1 MKKYCYVCGKVL
13 SEHPSSDE
21 CKCHDEHIIPNAI
34 GGHLT
39 SRDFLCESCGG
50 SLSKGDKA
58 FTDIFA
64 PFIVFLNQAGLLRA
78 LDRNNVDKKILTGGI
93 FENNELSSEPVQKI
107 KYQKGKATP
116 YEPFYRIDETNKK
129 VFLFAEK
136 KTAKHYRAYVEQQ
149 MKNDAK
155 NIDQYH
161 FEVFDDLSNLGFL
174 GINFSKGKPNFNQDL
189 KDGLL
194 KIATEIALYAGVK
207 REDLASVLDI
217 DESTGTSTYKTNTY
231 VWPYTPQSIP
241 DILYENERYNIDAN
255 YPAHILKV
263 FSEKNIEGGKSLLC
277 YIELFST
284 FQYYVLLNDDYKG
297 KDVDFTYAQKLSPNY
312 VESIEELE
320 ALDYSDLDIAIREAK
335 LPIEELKGLTRE
347 EICAKIYDVQRKK
360 GSEFD
365 MNTTV
370 VKDYGWIS
378 QQLLLTIATT
388 IKGKHCT
395 RLSDSTL
402 RSFVEIQKSYKYTCQ
417 EVMDVFAEQSM
428 EAYFRKIAII
438 KEKGQLVGHSYPEL
452 CLQLYEKSP
461 NLVQEY
467 VATKFSQLSNY
478 CYKKA
483 GVQTE

>member
-39 SRDFLCESCGG
+39 SRDFLCASCGG

-64 PFIVFLNQAGLLRA
+64 PFIVFLNQAGLLRS
-78 LDRNNVDKKILTGGI
+78 LDRDNVDKKVLTGGI
-93 FENNELSSEPVQKI
+93 FENNELSSEPIHEI
-107 KYQKGKATP
+107 KYQKGKAAP
-116 YEPFYRIDETNKK
+116 CKPFYRIDETNKR
-129 VFLFAEK
+129 VFIFAEK
-136 KTAKHYRAYVEQQ
+136 KTAKYYRAYVEQQ

-155 NIDQYH
+155 DIGQYL

-174 GINFSKGKPNFNQDL
+174 GINFSKGKANFNQDL

-194 KIATEIALYAGVK
+194 KIATEIALYVGIK

-217 DESTGTSTYKTNTY
+217 DESTGTSSYKTNTY
-231 VWPYTPQSIP
+231 IWPYTPQSLP
-241 DILYENERYNIDAN
+241 DILYENERYNIEAN

-263 FSEKNIEGGKSLLC
+263 FTENNTEDGKSLLC

-297 KDVDFTYAQKLSPNY
+297 EDIDFTYAQKLSPNY
-312 VESIEELE
+312 VESIEELN
-320 ALDYSDLDIAIREAK
+320 ALDNSDLDIVIRDAK
-335 LPIEELKGLTRE
+335 LSREEIKKLSRK
-347 EICAKIYDVQRKK
+347 EICAKIYDVQRRK

-365 MNTTV
+365 MSAEV
-370 VKDYGWIS
+370 RKDYEWIS
-378 QQLLLTIATT
+378 NQLLLTLSST
-388 IKGKHCT
+388 IREKHCT
-395 RLSDSTL
+395 QLSDSTL
-402 RSFVEIQKSYKYTCQ
+402 RSFVNLQKSDKYTCQ
-417 EVMDVFAEQSM
+417 EMMDVFAEQPT

-438 KEKGQLVGHSYPEL
+438 KEKGQIVGRSYPEL
-452 CLQLYEKSP
+452 CLQLYNKHPEC
-461 NLVQEY
+461 VQEY
-467 VATKFSQLSNY
+467 TTAKFSHLSNY

-483 GVQTE
+483 GIKTE

>member
-13 SEHPSSDE
+13 SEQPSSDE

-64 PFIVFLNQAGLLRA
+64 PFIVFLNQAGQLRS
-78 LDRNNVDKKILTGGI
+78 LDRDNVEKKVLTGGI
-93 FENNELSSEPVQKI
+93 FENNKLSSKPIHEI
-107 KYQKGKATP
+107 RYQKGKATP
-116 YEPFYRIDETNKK
+116 CKPFYRIDESNKR
-129 VFLFAEK
+129 VFIFAEK

-149 MKNDAK
+149 MKINVKDINQYQFEEHND
-155 NIDQYH
+155 
-161 FEVFDDLSNLGFL
+161 LTNLGFL
-174 GINFSKGKPNFNQDL
+174 GINFSKGKTTFNQDF

-194 KIATEIALYAGVK
+194 KIATEIALYAEVK

-217 DESTGTSTYKTNTY
+217 DESTGTSTYKTDTY

-241 DILYENERYNIDAN
+241 DILYENERYKIDVN

-263 FSEKNIEGGKSLLC
+263 FSEKNIERGKSLLC

-320 ALDYSDLDIAIREAK
+320 ELDYSDLDIAIREAK
-335 LPIEELKGLTRE
+335 LSREELKGLSKE
-347 EICAKIYDVQRKK
+347 EICAKIHDAQRRK

-365 MNTTV
+365 LKATV
-370 VKDYGWIS
+370 VKDYEWIS
-378 QQLLLTIATT
+378 KQIFLPLATT
-388 IKGKHCT
+388 AKEKLCT
-395 RLSDSTL
+395 QLSDSTL
-402 RSFVEIQKSYKYTCQ
+402 RSFVELQKSDKYTCQ
-417 EVMDVFAEQSM
+417 EVMEVFAEQPK
-428 EAYFRKIAII
+428 EAYFRKI
-438 KEKGQLVGHSYPEL
+438 GL
-452 CLQLYEKSP
+452 CDEDILKLRRK
-461 NLVQEY
+461 LLD
-467 VATKFSQLSNY
+467 K
-478 CYKKA
+478 
-483 GVQTE
+483 

>member
-13 SEHPSSDE
+13 SEHPSPDE

-64 PFIVFLNQAGLLRA
+64 PFIVLLNQAGLLRS
-78 LDRNNVDKKILTGGI
+78 LDRDNVDKKVLTGGI
-93 FENNELSSEPVQKI
+93 FENNELSSKPIHEI
-107 KYQKGKATP
+107 RYQKGKAAP
-116 YEPFYRIDETNKK
+116 CKPFYRIDETNKR
-129 VFLFAEK
+129 VFIFAEK
-136 KTAKHYRAYVEQQ
+136 KTAKLYRAYVEQQ
-149 MKNDAK
+149 MKNEAK
-155 NIDQYH
+155 DIDQYH
-161 FEVFDDLSNLGFL
+161 FDVLDDLTKLGFL
-174 GINFSKGKPNFNQDL
+174 GIDFSKGKPNFNQDL

-194 KIATEIALYAGVK
+194 KISTETALYAGMK
-207 REDLASVLDI
+207 RKDLAFVLDV

-231 VWPYTPQSIP
+231 IWPYTPQSLP
-241 DILYENERYNIDAN
+241 DILYENERCNIDAN

-263 FSEKNIEGGKSLLC
+263 FTENNTEGGKSLLC

-297 KDVDFTYAQKLSPNY
+297 EDIDFAYAQKLSPNY

-320 ALDYSDLDIAIREAK
+320 TMDNSDLDIAIREAK
-335 LPIEELKGLTRE
+335 LSREELNGLTRV

-365 MNTTV
+365 LNAIA
-370 VKDYGWIS
+370 VKDYEWIHK
-378 QQLLLTIATT
+378 QLILTLATT

-395 RLSDSTL
+395 QLSDSTL
-402 RSFVEIQKSYKYTCQ
+402 RSFVKLQKSDKYTYQ
-417 EVMDVFAEQSM
+417 DVMDVFAEQPK
-428 EAYFRKIAII
+428 EAYFRKIAIM
-438 KEKGQLVGHSYPEL
+438 KEKGQITGRSYPEL
-452 CLQLYEKSP
+452 CLQLYNKHPEC
-461 NLVQEY
+461 VQEY
-467 VATKFSQLSNY
+467 TTTKFSQLSNY
-478 CYKKA
+478 CYKEA
-483 GVQTE
+483 GITTE

>member
-78 LDRNNVDKKILTGGI
+78 LDRNNVDKKVLTGGI
-93 FENNELSSEPVQKI
+93 FENNKLSTATIHEMR
-107 KYQKGKATP
+107 YQKGKATP
-116 YEPFYRIDETNKK
+116 CKPFYSIDETNKR
-129 VFLFAEK
+129 VFIFAEK
-136 KTAKHYRAYVEQQ
+136 KTARHYRAYVEQQ
-149 MKNDAK
+149 MKNDGK
-155 NIDQYH
+155 SIDQYQ
-161 FEVFDDLSNLGFL
+161 FDIFDDLSSLGFL

-241 DILYENERYNIDAN
+241 DILYENERYKIDAN

-335 LPIEELKGLTRE
+335 LSREELKGLSKE
-347 EICAKIYDVQRKK
+347 EICAKIHDAQRRK

-365 MNTTV
+365 LKATV
-370 VKDYGWIS
+370 VKDYEWIS
-378 QQLLLTIATT
+378 KQLFLTLTT
-388 IKGKHCT
+388 KVKGKHCT
-395 RLSDSTL
+395 QLSDSTL
-402 RSFVEIQKSYKYTCQ
+402 RSFVELQKSDKYTCQ
-417 EVMDVFAEQSM
+417 EVMEVFAEQPK
-428 EAYFRKIAII
+428 EAYFRKVAIV
-438 KEKGQLVGHSYPEL
+438 KEEGQLVGRSYPEL
-452 CLQLYEKSP
+452 CLQLYDKRPEC
-461 NLVQEY
+461 VQEY
-467 VATKFSQLSNY
+467 TTVKFSQLSNY

-483 GVQTE
+483 GVKTE